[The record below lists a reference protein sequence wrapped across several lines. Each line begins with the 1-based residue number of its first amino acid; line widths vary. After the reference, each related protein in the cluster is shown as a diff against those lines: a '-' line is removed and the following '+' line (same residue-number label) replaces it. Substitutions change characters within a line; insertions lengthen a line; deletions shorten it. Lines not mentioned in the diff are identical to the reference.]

1 VRGDL
6 IAWVDPFE
14 MCAATEAAMGR
25 EEGGAEPGGAMGG
38 GRGLHPFPFPLNLS
52 LLCPFPLKLSLIPY
66 NPYQPVD
73 VS

>member
-1 VRGDL
+1 
-6 IAWVDPFE
+6 
-14 MCAATEAAMGR
+14 MGR